1 MTTPRQGAGAPRS
14 RRPGNPRA
22 ASHRPSQLYRPV
34 GTFGARAR
42 AGHSTTGITPVRSA
56 APSRPAAQPR
66 PAATPEQAAIGA
78 QSDKPQSAKPQA
90 TSSHATAGTPAGP
103 AWLELRSLGRLGPL
117 SIPAVSI
124 ARAPELPVRLP
135 RFALVPGQIFPP
147 RIPRIRLR
155 G

>member
-22 ASHRPSQLYRPV
+22 ASHRPSQLHRSV

-42 AGHSTTGITPVRSA
+42 AGHSTTGVTPVRSA
-56 APSRPAAQPR
+56 APSRPGSTAAPQS
-66 PAATPEQAAIGA
+66 QAPQSQSA
-78 QSDKPQSAKPQA
+78 QSQDTNAKAPTSAP
-90 TSSHATAGTPAGP
+90 TRP
-103 AWLELRSLGRLGPL
+103 AWLEVRSLGRLGPL
-117 SIPAVSI
+117 SIPAVSFSRPP
-124 ARAPELPVRLP
+124 ALPAGLSRI
-135 RFALVPGQIFPP
+135 ALVPGRIFPP